1 MTESQ
6 EYKNTILRCIVP
18 FSEGVSID
26 DLIKFAKDTA
36 GFRKAFSDTNKF
48 YTGSIAKRT
57 AQLILVFPVIVSST
71 VSVNTAMLISKAI
84 EKKCVSMLGLLF
96 KAVNLTSYKNTK
108 DLYDYISKFHTNL
121 GISKGMLSLDDFIT
135 ISDAINDAKHESAE
149 SYEDSMYSHILR
161 EMQVLNFEAKDNL
174 SKHSVNEFK
183 INRSPYGYKEIY
195 IKEDGGESELTKLI
209 TKNSDKANELLPTP
223 MSVSFTILMPDG
235 TISEQKTAQIGVKAK
250 MYPVNG
256 LELRSRLMSNI
267 ADSDG
272 LFNFIK
278 ASTGE
283 KSFWRDLV
291 FAFDKIK
298 NKAISVAK
306 GSETSK
312 LFSLLKARANANN
325 SRFNTSNAN
334 PITTL
339 VITQDEVEAM
349 KKNNIDITKPN
360 IFKAILNN
368 FNLMGLV
375 IVDDSIEAAKFLF
388 DDGSDS
394 FETLSYAALTKD
406 NKDQGTLAKM
416 VNIMQRGGR
425 V

>member
-1 MTESQ
+1 M
-6 EYKNTILRCIVP
+6 NNV
-18 FSEGVSID
+18 
-26 DLIKFAKDTA
+26 
-36 GFRKAFSDTNKF
+36 
-48 YTGSIAKRT
+48 
-57 AQLILVFPVIVSST
+57 
-71 VSVNTAMLISKAI
+71 
-84 EKKCVSMLGLLF
+84 
-96 KAVNLTSYKNTK
+96 
-108 DLYDYISKFHTNL
+108 
-121 GISKGMLSLDDFIT
+121 
-135 ISDAINDAKHESAE
+135 
-149 SYEDSMYSHILR
+149 
-161 EMQVLNFEAKDNL
+161 
-174 SKHSVNEFK
+174 
-183 INRSPYGYKEIY
+183 
-195 IKEDGGESELTKLI
+195 
-209 TKNSDKANELLPTP
+209 
-223 MSVSFTILMPDG
+223 
-235 TISEQKTAQIGVKAK
+235 
-250 MYPVNG
+250 
-256 LELRSRLMSNI
+256 

-339 VITQDEVEAM
+339 VITQDEVESM

-360 IFKAILNN
+360 VFKVLLNN

>member
-6 EYKNTILRCIVP
+6 EFKNTILRCIVP
-18 FSEGVSID
+18 FSEGVSLD
-26 DLIKFAKDTA
+26 DLINFAKNTA
-36 GFRKAFSDTNKF
+36 GIRKAFSDTDRF

-71 VSVNTAMLISKAI
+71 VSVNTAILISKAI
-84 EKKCVSMLGLLF
+84 EKKCATMLSLLF
-96 KAVNLTSYKNTK
+96 KAVNFASYKNTK

-121 GISKGMLSLDDFIT
+121 DISKGMLSLDDFIT
-135 ISDAINDAKHESAE
+135 IADAINSAKHESNE
-149 SYEDSMYSHILR
+149 SYEDSMYSHILN
-161 EMQVLNFEAKDNL
+161 EMKVMNFEAKDSL

-183 INRSPYGYKEIY
+183 INKSPYGYKEIY
-195 IKEDGGESELTKLI
+195 IKEEGESELIKLMN
-209 TKNSDKANELLPTP
+209 TDKANELLPTP
-223 MSVSFTILMPDG
+223 LPVKFTILNDDG
-235 TISEQKTAQIGVKAK
+235 TTTESREAVIGVKAK
-250 MYPVNG
+250 MYPVDG
-256 LELRSRLMSNI
+256 LDLRTRLMNNV

-339 VITQDEVEAM
+339 VITQDEVESM

-360 IFKAILNN
+360 VFKVLLNN

>member
-6 EYKNTILRCIVP
+6 EYKNTILKCIVP

-26 DLIKFAKDTA
+26 DLINFAKNTA
-36 GFRKAFSDTNKF
+36 GIRKAFSDTNKF

-71 VSVNTAMLISKAI
+71 VSVNTAILVSKAI
-84 EKKCVSMLGLLF
+84 EKKCAVMLNLLF
-96 KAVNLTSYKNTK
+96 SAVNLTSYKNTK
-108 DLYDYISKFHTNL
+108 DLYDYLSKFHTNL
-121 GISKGMLSLDDFIT
+121 NISNGTLSLDDFIT
-135 ISDAINDAKHESAE
+135 IADTVNSAKHESVE
-149 SYEDSMYSHILR
+149 SYEDSMYSHMLG
-161 EMQVLNFEAKDNL
+161 EMRTLNFEAKDSL

-183 INRSPYGYKEIY
+183 INKSPYGYKEVY
-195 IKEDGGESELTKLI
+195 IKEDVESDLIKLT

-223 MSVSFTILMPDG
+223 LSVNFTILMPDG
-235 TISEQKTAQIGVKAK
+235 TISKQQTAQIGVKAK
-250 MYPVNG
+250 MYPVDG
-256 LELRSRLMSNI
+256 LDLRSRLMSNI

-388 DDGSDS
+388 DDGSDA

-416 VNIMQRGGR
+416 VNILQRGGR